1 MKRDARMATDRRKR
15 SPALTDAPGSDARP
29 NPGPPS
35 LASGEL
41 VSLLQRLRGEL
52 EEFLNDLGVCREPSR
67 NRDSSRRA

>member
-15 SPALTDAPGSDARP
+15 SPVLTDAPGGNARP
-29 NPGPPS
+29 IAAPPP

-41 VSLLQRLRGEL
+41 VSLLQRLRREL
-52 EEFLNDLGVCREPSR
+52 EEFLNDLGVCREPSG